1 MWKQKLVLDEGE
13 TLRFESR
20 REKGH
25 LGQEEVELYSV
36 LNVNGHVI
44 GEVQY
49 IDHTSTKAPFRKS
62 FHLIQRK
69 GDKTLLDERWEN

>member
-1 MWKQKLVLDEGE
+1 MWKQKLMLDEGE
-13 TLRFESR
+13 TLRLESR

-36 LNVNGHVI
+36 LNANGHVV

-49 IDHTSTKAPFRKS
+49 VDHTSTKAPFNKS

-69 GDKTLLDERWEN
+69 GGKTLLDERWKN

>member
-1 MWKQKLVLDEGE
+1 MWKQKLTLNEGE

-20 REKGH
+20 REKGN

-36 LNVNGHVI
+36 VNVTGHVV

-49 IDHTSTKAPFRKS
+49 IDHTSIKAPFRKS
-62 FHLIQRK
+62 FHLLHRK
-69 GDKTLLDERWEN
+69 EGKTLLDERWES